1 MDPLVADSK
10 QRKVI
15 HGSFHRCI
23 IDWFFENRR
32 NNDMKKIMTLLGIVL
47 FIGVA
52 FNSFAKEEGSKT
64 EHGMHQPMQDDRISL
79 GLSPAMKQHQLS
91 NMRSH
96 VEAVQSIVGL
106 LSESSFDKASHIAH
120 SKLGLTE
127 EMKKMC
133 NSFENKTFTKLG
145 LAFHKSGDALGEAL
159 QTKDMA
165 KSLSALHTTMGYCVQ
180 CHATFRQ

>member
-1 MDPLVADSK
+1 
-10 QRKVI
+10 
-15 HGSFHRCI
+15 
-23 IDWFFENRR
+23 
-32 NNDMKKIMTLLGIVL
+32 MKKIMIICGIVL
-47 FIGVA
+47 FSGVA

-64 EHGMHQPMQDDRISL
+64 EHMMHSASDDRISL

-96 VEAVQSIVGL
+96 VKAVQSIVGL
-106 LSESSFDKASHIAH
+106 LSEGSFDKASRIAH

-133 NSFENKTFTKLG
+133 NSFENEAFKNLG
-145 LAFHKSGDALGEAL
+145 LAFHKSGDDLGEAL

-165 KSLSALHTTMGYCVQ
+165 KSLSALHTTMEYCVQ

>member
-1 MDPLVADSK
+1 
-10 QRKVI
+10 
-15 HGSFHRCI
+15 
-23 IDWFFENRR
+23 
-32 NNDMKKIMTLLGIVL
+32 MKKSIMFAGILLFAGMT
-47 FIGVA
+47 
-52 FNSFAKEEGSKT
+52 FNSFAEDKDHTMEQMRR
-64 EHGMHQPMQDDRISL
+64 HHRMQSLNDERISL

-106 LSESSFDKASHIAH
+106 LSEGSFEKASHIAH

-133 NSFENKTFTKLG
+133 NMFENEAFRSLG
-145 LAFHKSGDALGEAL
+145 LAFHKSGDALGDAL
-159 QTKDMA
+159 QTKDITE
-165 KSLSALHTTMGYCVQ
+165 SLRALNTTMGYCVQ

>member
-1 MDPLVADSK
+1 
-10 QRKVI
+10 
-15 HGSFHRCI
+15 
-23 IDWFFENRR
+23 
-32 NNDMKKIMTLLGIVL
+32 MKKIMIIFSLLL
-47 FIGVA
+47 FAGVA
-52 FNSFAKEEGSKT
+52 FNSYAKEEGSKT
-64 EHGMHQPMQDDRISL
+64 EHMMHQSMQDDRISL

-96 VEAVQSIVGL
+96 VAAVQSIVGL
-106 LSESSFDKASHIAH
+106 LSEGSFERASQIAH

-145 LAFHKSGDALGEAL
+145 LAFHKSGDVLGEAL